1 MAAFH
6 GGQRPCCP
14 EGQAPRP
21 LPSLT
26 DTALPA
32 EAVAPAVPL
41 GFSPVSR
48 PLTAP
53 PVWQCREEVRQPPA
67 PRQGAGGAGSFLRGR
82 RGPHGPPSLQW
93 ACGARLPSEAFRGV
107 SEGHMAPST
116 TGVAGG
122 RGPAACWRC
131 FPGVCCHAGAV
142 CGSQGLGHVDVCALG
157 GAPPSSAR
165 CLDGWVGRLCVW
177 SGQSRRACRWA
188 RGLPTCTPCAGC
200 WGGLEG

>member
-48 PLTAP
+48 PLMAP
-53 PVWQCREEVRQPPA
+53 PVWQCREEVRLPPA

-116 TGVAGG
+116 PGVAGG
-122 RGPAACWRC
+122 RGPAACWLR
-131 FPGVCCHAGAV
+131 FPGGLLSCWRRVWVSGFGARGRLCSWGCTPQLCQV
-142 CGSQGLGHVDVCALG
+142 PGRLG
-157 GAPPSSAR
+157 GASV
-165 CLDGWVGRLCVW
+165 CLVRPEPESLPVGTGSPHVHALCW
-177 SGQSRRACRWA
+177 LLGRS
-188 RGLPTCTPCAGC
+188 
-200 WGGLEG
+200 